1 VKNEKKT
8 EPFLNPLLVHAK
20 LIVVLSGDRIH
31 ELRNNTEP
39 LLNPSPLY
47 AKLIVVLTGD
57 RIHECCKNIPPK
69 LGHMKLAAISMML
82 GRFVF
87 QNLFRG
93 VDFELGCLIPK
104 SCQVILR

>member
-1 VKNEKKT
+1 
-8 EPFLNPLLVHAK
+8 
-20 LIVVLSGDRIH
+20 
-31 ELRNNTEP
+31 
-39 LLNPSPLY
+39 
-47 AKLIVVLTGD
+47 LIVVLTGD
-57 RIHECCKNIPPK
+57 RIHDCCKNIPPK

-104 SCQVILR
+104 NMSSYFTLNFWHKINFLNN